1 MTSECMTL
9 FKFLSGF
16 IFFTPVCS
24 FFSSSYIEE
33 IYFWNKGKSN
43 LTGLKDFMKQQ
54 NFEAQHLQK
63 PME

>member
-1 MTSECMTL
+1 MTSECMTW

-24 FFSSSYIEE
+24 FFSSSYIKE

-43 LTGLKDFMKQQ
+43 LTGLKD
-54 NFEAQHLQK
+54 AQHLQK